1 MQPPSRPVSTN
12 QSIDPIAQ
20 WKQLAQLGSYGGGQT
35 VNSVAFTPPKSDK
48 NKRLYSQTPGNL
60 VSQKTGKTWHHEAN
74 LSDETAV
81 QTISSSRGKTLQLGQ
96 QASGVLT
103 TAIALGA
110 PLANAIGVNTRNL
123 ISNPPENIFIVTLT
137 EPLTTGKGKTVLD
150 SGSRVVFAVQS
161 VDNGIVNSQA
171 VAVMEDEQEYPVAE
185 GALQIRLSN
194 GSPIIAQLK
203 DNYSGEIARRD
214 GATFVMGALGKVG
227 ELANRATSTTTFSGV
242 GGVSYS
248 TNYGQPNYV
257 GAVLEGGFEPLAQQW
272 QQRNQQAISERQNL
286 SRLWWV
292 DAGMTVKVIV
302 TRSFVLGGFNGHS

>member
-20 WKQLAQLGSYGGGQT
+20 WKQLAQLGSYGGGQG
-35 VNSVAFTPPKSDK
+35 VNSVAFTPPETDN
-48 NKRLYSQTPGNL
+48 NKRLYSQTQGHFHPRDGHTTL
-60 VSQKTGKTWHHEAN
+60 GESVSTDNFHSPNNIART
-74 LSDETAV
+74 
-81 QTISSSRGKTLQLGQ
+81 KTLQLGQ
-96 QASGVLT
+96 QASAVLS
-103 TAIALGA
+103 TAIAV
-110 PLANAIGVNTRNL
+110 GVNTRSLN
-123 ISNPPENIFIVTLT
+123 SNSPENIFMVTLT
-137 EPLTTGKGKTVLD
+137 SPLTTGTGETVLD

-185 GALQIRLSN
+185 GGLQIRLSN